1 VRVRAWVRS
10 KLNGSSAG
18 PGGQVCAGSAE
29 GPEGSAAPAGR
40 ERAAAAV
47 GFLSGGS
54 FLSPIFYFL
63 IFLLFSLFPHLARGG
78 TGRGRASVCL
88 CYNVPPDKQIVKAPD
103 CKSFTCAVAPR
114 HEMDMQKLGVHEMKG
129 YSIQNERGKD
139 FDLYLS
145 PFSVF
150 LICLLALKCITIHKV
165 PKWYLP
171 LTRAGAESIRLL
183 GETCVSTSPRK
194 AK

>member
-1 VRVRAWVRS
+1 MCGERGGARGFRS
-10 KLNGSSAG
+10 
-18 PGGQVCAGSAE
+18 PGG
-29 GPEGSAAPAGR
+29 
-40 ERAAAAV
+40 ERASSGRRWV
-47 GFLSGGS
+47 LEWWFLSFS
-54 FLSPIFYFL
+54 YFL
-63 IFLLFSLFPHLARGG
+63 FSYFFTVLLVSASCPGG

-150 LICLLALKCITIHKV
+150 LICLLALKRITIHKV